1 MGTLRTLDQLD
12 VAGKRVL
19 VRVDFNVPMKNGA
32 VANDARIREAAGTL
46 TELIDKGAGVVV
58 ASHMG
63 RPKGQVI
70 ADLSLEPLTAVVQ
83 SYVPNAK
90 VSLCGATDLAEVR
103 KAAAEV
109 QAGELL
115 MIENL
120 RFYPGEE
127 QNDADF
133 AKHLAGLADVYLDD
147 AFSCAHRAH
156 ASVEGVANL
165 LPSAAGR
172 LMEKEINALIGA
184 LESPARPAAAIIG
197 GSKISTKL
205 SVLENLTAKVD
216 YLVIGGAMANTFLF
230 ADGYPVG
237 TSLVED
243 DMIST
248 VADVRARAGK
258 SGCEIILPT
267 DVVMAPEFKEGAPAM
282 TTAIDAVPDAMM
294 ILDVGP
300 VSIARLG
307 GILDTCKT
315 VLWNGPLGAFEIQ
328 PFDAGTIGAAQKVA
342 HLTQERG
349 LLSVAG
355 GGDTVA
361 ALEAAGVAEQF
372 SYVSMAG
379 GAFLEW
385 LEGRELPGV
394 AVLQD

>member
-1 MGTLRTLDQLD
+1 MGTLRSLDQLD

-19 VRVDFNVPMKNGA
+19 VRVDFNVPMKNGS

-63 RPKGQVI
+63 RPKGQVV

-248 VADVRARAGK
+248 VADVRARAGE

-267 DVVMAPEFKEGAPAM
+267 DVVMAPEFKEGAQAE

-328 PFDAGTIGAAQKVA
+328 PFDAGTIGAQKVA

>member
-1 MGTLRTLDQLD
+1 MGILRALDQLD

-63 RPKGQVI
+63 RPKGEVV
-70 ADLSLEPLTAVVQ
+70 ADLSLEPLTAVVR

-90 VSLCGATDLAEVR
+90 VSFCGATDLDEVR

-133 AKHLAGLADVYLDD
+133 AKHLAGLADIYLDD

-216 YLVIGGAMANTFLF
+216 YLVIGGAMANTFLL
-230 ADGYPVG
+230 ADGYSVG

-248 VADVRARAGK
+248 VADVRARAK
-258 SGCEIILPT
+258 EAGCEIILPT
-267 DVVMAPEFKEGAPAM
+267 DVVMAPEFKEGAPAE
-282 TTAIDAVPDAMM
+282 TTTVESVPDGMM

-307 GILDTCKT
+307 DILDTCKT
-315 VLWNGPLGAFEIQ
+315 VLWNGPLGAFEIK

-342 HLTQERG
+342 HLTQEKG